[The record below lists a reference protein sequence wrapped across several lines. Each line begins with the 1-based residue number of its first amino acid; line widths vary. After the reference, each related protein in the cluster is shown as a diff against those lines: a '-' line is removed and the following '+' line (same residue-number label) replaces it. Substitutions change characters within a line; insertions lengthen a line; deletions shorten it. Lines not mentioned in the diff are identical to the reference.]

1 MQICY
6 LLFFVCIVGG
16 SIAWKN
22 SLRQFCYAFVCTGP
36 KNPAKMQAYQPS
48 IHPFAQST
56 IHPHGGTRWPSEW
69 TLSGASC
76 DILPLDGHYPTNSND
91 TRLSKE
97 TLSRMSSSGARYLV
111 NVKLKCLDIWKSLV
125 LTSSERS
132 FQLSHSPY
140 PYQPYDSG
148 NKTPKALMCLPQ
160 KRVQRSSFIEWLNI
174 SVGNGTQLKCIILFY
189 YSVITILIA
198 WLVVSK
204 SFNVLLPVLYSHY
217 LP

>member
-1 MQICY
+1 MEYPYFQMRSSVPDQKTRLKCRLI
-6 LLFFVCIVGG
+6 
-16 SIAWKN
+16 S
-22 SLRQFCYAFVCTGP
+22 R
-36 KNPAKMQAYQPS
+36 PS
-48 IHPFAQST
+48 IHSPNHPSIRTTAQGGQVSGPCLEHVV
-56 IHPHGGTRWPSEW
+56 HP
-69 TLSGASC
+69 

-132 FQLSHSPY
+132 FHLSHSPY

-148 NKTPKALMCLPQ
+148 NKTPKALMYLPQ

-204 SFNVLLPVLYSHY
+204 SFNVFFVAITYRSKQ
-217 LP
+217 